1 MRDWNRNGKMDAVDH
16 FIIHEMI
23 MNGVG
28 ADKSFGS
35 VASGRRNKR
44 EADHDHFSDGRDDY
58 EWREDYDGE
67 YDVDP
72 EDYETEEEYMEAL
85 DEEKYGWRDTAED
98 GEEYGLDP
106 EDYETEEEYMD
117 ALDDAGFDW

>member
-1 MRDWNRNGKMDAVDH
+1 MRDWNRNGRMDAVDH

-28 ADKSFGS
+28 TGNSFGS

-44 EADHDHFSDGRDDY
+44 EVDHDHYSDGRDDY
-58 EWREDYDGE
+58 AWREDYDGE

-72 EDYETEEEYMEAL
+72 EDYETDEEYLEAL

>member
-1 MRDWNRNGKMDAVDH
+1 MRDWNRNGRMDAVDH

-23 MNGVG
+23 LNGVA

-44 EADHDHFSDGRDDY
+44 EVDYDHYFDSRDDY

-67 YDVDP
+67 YDVDL
-72 EDYETEEEYMEAL
+72 EDYETEEEYLEAL

-98 GEEYGLDP
+98 GDEYGLDP
-106 EDYETEEEYMD
+106 EDYETEEEYLD